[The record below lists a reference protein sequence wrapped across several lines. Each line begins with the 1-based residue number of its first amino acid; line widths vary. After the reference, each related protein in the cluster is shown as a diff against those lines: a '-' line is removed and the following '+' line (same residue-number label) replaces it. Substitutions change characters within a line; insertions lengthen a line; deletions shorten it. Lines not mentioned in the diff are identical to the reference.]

1 MTLGNMRS
9 LGPRSLAVSCELA
22 HGVHMLWHHR
32 RGRAAKLARAS
43 RAAKPHGN
51 AMAKLKMPSDAAT
64 ALSAPERLLLLCV
77 ASGIDFKHA
86 KIAERVATEMV
97 VKGLI
102 SRDAGGVLTLTDRG
116 RAVLRAML
124 PEL

>member
-1 MTLGNMRS
+1 MAPT
-9 LGPRSLAVSCELA
+9 
-22 HGVHMLWHHR
+22 R
-32 RGRAAKLARAS
+32 RQLARAM
-43 RAAKPHGN
+43 RAADSDGCGC
-51 AMAKLKMPSDAAT
+51 AMAKLKMPADAAK
-64 ALSAPERLLLLCV
+64 ALTVPERLLLLCV

-102 SRDAGGVLTLTDRG
+102 TLDTGGVLTLTDRG

-124 PEL
+124 PNL